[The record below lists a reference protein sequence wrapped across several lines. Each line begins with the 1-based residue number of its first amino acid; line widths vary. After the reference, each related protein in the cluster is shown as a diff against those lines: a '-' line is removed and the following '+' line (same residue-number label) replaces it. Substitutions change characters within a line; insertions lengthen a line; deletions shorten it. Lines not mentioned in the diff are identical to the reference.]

1 MRQKCLRAC
10 ALLAATFVWAAPAW
24 AQDETR
30 GDVQNFEPA
39 VGPGAIFSVEGAD
52 TLGSM
57 KFLAGLGFNYSSAPL
72 VSVSASGEESRI
84 VDQQLALNL
93 MGGFGVADLVQI
105 DLLMPLYP
113 VNNVTIQGDDR
124 SGFTVGD
131 LQLRAKGA
139 LMSSEDGPVG
149 LGLQLGVGAP
159 TGNSD
164 AFVGAGGFAITPELI
179 ADTRL
184 GPVLLALNLG
194 ARFKPTI
201 ELSNQQQGAELRY
214 GAGAQWGLM
223 DGLLDVG
230 AEVFGRTPF
239 AQAFSPD
246 STPLEGLIGV
256 TLNTPV
262 GLSVSTGAGGGLVA
276 GYGAPEFRAF
286 VNLTYDSEPREPL
299 EPEIDP
305 TQDTDED
312 GIPDVT
318 DKCVDKAEDI
328 DTWED
333 EDGCPDSDNDNDGV
347 LDTDDKCP
355 LELGDPAN
363 EGCPVV
369 DKDADGVLD
378 AEDKCP
384 DVAEDPDGFEDE
396 DGCPDKDNDEDGILD
411 AEDKCPLE
419 KEDLDGFADEDGCP
433 ELDNDE
439 DGIPDAQDKCPTE
452 PETYNGNDDEDGC
465 PDGKQTVVITKTSV
479 QVTEKIYFATGKDT
493 ILKKSYGVLD
503 IIATVVR
510 RHPEVTKLSIQ
521 GHTDD
526 VGDAVQ
532 NQKLSEARA
541 AAVKAYLEDKG
552 IEAGRLASVG
562 YGESQPACK
571 DIAALIKTK
580 RLERKNRKRVKECRE
595 AARRVEFKIIE
606 VYGKAIQGSSSV
618 ETTKEEVIEEPAP
631 K

>member
-1 MRQKCLRAC
+1 MGVRAC
-10 ALLAATFVWAAPAW
+10 AWLAATCVWVAPAW
-24 AQDETR
+24 AQDEAR

-57 KFLAGLGFNYSSAPL
+57 KFLAGLGFNYASAPL
-72 VSVSASGEESRI
+72 VSVSASGDETRI

-93 MGGFGVADLVQI
+93 MGGFGVADLVQV
-105 DLLMPLYP
+105 DVLMPLYP

-124 SGFTVGD
+124 SGFAVGD
-131 LQLRAKGA
+131 LQVRAKGA
-139 LMSSEDGPVG
+139 LLSSADGPVG

-159 TGNSD
+159 TGNSE
-164 AFVGAGGFAITPELI
+164 AFVGAGGFAVTPELI
-179 ADTRL
+179 ADTRV

-201 ELSNQQQGAELRY
+201 ELSNQEQGSELRY

-230 AEVFGRTPF
+230 AELFGRTPF

-246 STPLEGLIGV
+246 STPLEGLVGV

-276 GYGAPEFRAF
+276 GYGSPEFRAF
-286 VNLTYDSEPREPL
+286 VNLTYDNEPREPL

-318 DKCVDKAEDI
+318 DKCVDEPEDV
-328 DTWED
+328 DTFED
-333 EDGCPDSDNDNDGV
+333 EDGCPDPDNDNDRV
-347 LDTDDKCP
+347 LDVDDTCP

-363 EGCPVV
+363 EGCPIV
-369 DKDADGVLD
+369 DQDGDGVLD

-384 DVAEDPDGFEDE
+384 TDPEDPDGFEDA
-396 DGCPDKDNDEDGILD
+396 DGCPDKDNDDDGILD
-411 AEDKCPLE
+411 AEDACPLE
-419 KEDLDGFADEDGCP
+419 KEDPDGWKDEDGCP
-433 ELDNDE
+433 EPDNDD
-439 DGIPDAQDKCPTE
+439 DGIPDAEDKCPTE

-479 QVTEKIYFATGKDT
+479 QVTEKIFFATGKDT
-493 ILKKSYGVLD
+493 ILKKSFGVLD
-503 IIATVVR
+503 VIATVLR
-510 RHPEVTKLSIQ
+510 RNPKVTKLSIQ

-526 VGDAVQ
+526 VGDTVK
-532 NQKLSEARA
+532 NQRLSEARA
-541 AAVKAYLEDKG
+541 AAVKVYLEGKG
-552 IEAGRLASVG
+552 IDPSRLASVG
-562 YGESQPACK
+562 YGESRPVCE
-571 DIAALIKTK
+571 DMAALSRTK
-580 RLERKNRKRVKECRE
+580 RLARKNRKKIKECRE

-606 VYGKAIQGSSSV
+606 IDGKAIEGASSV
-618 ETTKEEVIEEPAP
+618 ETTTEEVVEEPAP
-631 K
+631 E